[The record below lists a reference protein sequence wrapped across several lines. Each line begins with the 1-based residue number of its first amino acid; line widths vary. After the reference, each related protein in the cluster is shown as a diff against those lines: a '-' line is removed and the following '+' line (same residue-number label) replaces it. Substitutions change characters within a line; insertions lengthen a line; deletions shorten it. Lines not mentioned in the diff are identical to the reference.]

1 MTALLRHVSFPR
13 NSRQQVGETRFT
25 HSSESLFVIAVEPD
39 GSSLRRLIRSM
50 RDAPASGA
58 AAETSPGGNHE
69 PG

>member
-1 MTALLRHVSFPR
+1 MTALLRHVPFPR
-13 NSRQQVGETRFT
+13 NSRQQAGETRFA

-39 GSSLRRLIRSM
+39 SSSLRRLIRSM

-58 AAETSPGGNHE
+58 AAETSLGGNHE